1 MTKISTYGNDATISA
16 TDKIIGTDAVDGST
30 KNYTVGSLGSFFSTN
45 EESLQNK
52 TIDFSSTG
60 NNTIVLDSS
69 DVDYDNTVSSLSA
82 TNVKTAI
89 DELTVDIATN
99 ASNIQTNDSNITTNT
114 NDISTLSSTVSTNT
128 SNINANASN
137 IQTNDSNITTNTNDI
152 STLSSTVSTNTSNIN
167 TNTNSIATLQTS
179 KRDAFEAGEALSN
192 SFNISQLTS
201 DEYSVTDASGADTIT
216 INDDANTLVPLFGN
230 RWVHAIV
237 TGSGF
242 TVTTSGS
249 QSFVGTSSITTT
261 GSYRFTKIATNS
273 WMVS

>member
-89 DELTVDIATN
+89 DELTVDIAT
-99 ASNIQTNDSNITTNT
+99 
-114 NDISTLSSTVSTNT
+114 
-128 SNINANASN
+128 NASN